1 MRIQI
6 VIYFIYTLYI
16 KNKLLACVT
25 KVEQQKHKCKT
36 KLKEKHKNTIYH
48 CIRLKLFTWFGLHIN
63 YLSVFTHST
72 QNAEKKSLVKKCSL
86 QLRHLNGKKNK
97 IV

>member
-36 KLKEKHKNTIYH
+36 KLKEKQKNTIYH
-48 CIRLKLFTWFGLHIN
+48 SLYKIEIVYLIRIT
-63 YLSVFTHST
+63 Y
-72 QNAEKKSLVKKCSL
+72 
-86 QLRHLNGKKNK
+86 
-97 IV
+97 